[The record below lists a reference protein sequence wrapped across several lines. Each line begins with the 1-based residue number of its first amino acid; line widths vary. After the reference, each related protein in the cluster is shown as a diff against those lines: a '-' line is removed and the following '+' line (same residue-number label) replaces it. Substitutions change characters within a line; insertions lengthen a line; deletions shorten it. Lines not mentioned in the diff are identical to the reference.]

1 MIMYKGKII
10 VIAGATATGKSE
22 ISLKLAKFLNGY
34 IINADSRQLY
44 KKLNIGTAK
53 PKFDK
58 EISKGIHSLNG
69 ITHYLYD
76 FVDPKENFTLFDYQS
91 CVKDVLEN
99 TKGIPILTGGS
110 GLYIDSVIYNYKLKK
125 NNKSVNLNN
134 KSTEELQ
141 SLAKEYLP
149 YMSESDRKNRHR
161 LIRAIQREGVSRS
174 KGPELNNIYFVIDI
188 EKKILEERIKRRI
201 DNMFKEGLL
210 EENISLL
217 KQGYTYEDKGMNTI
231 GYIEFKEY
239 FENKISLEDV
249 KTKIFRDTMSYVK
262 RQRTW
267 FKRNKKAI
275 WINNFEEILKDCMI
289 YLNKL
294 NKKLP

>member
-1 MIMYKGKII
+1 MIKYKGKII

-22 ISLKLAKFLNGY
+22 ISLKLAKKINGY
-34 IINADSRQLY
+34 IINADSRQIY
-44 KKLNIGTAK
+44 KKINIGSAK

-58 EISKGIHSLNG
+58 EISKGVHTLNG

-76 FVDPKENFTLFDYQS
+76 FVDPKENFTIFDYQN
-91 CVKDVLEN
+91 CVNNVLKN
-99 TKGIPILTGGS
+99 TQGIPILTGGS
-110 GLYIDSVIYNYKLKK
+110 GLYIDSVVYNYKLSK
-125 NNKSVNLNN
+125 NNKNTDLKD
-134 KSTEELQ
+134 KSIDELQ
-141 SLAKEYLP
+141 ELAKEYLP

-161 LIRAIQREGVSRS
+161 LIRAIQREGVNRE
-174 KGPELNNIYFVIDI
+174 KGKELNNIYFVIDI
-188 EKKILEERIKRRI
+188 EKEILQERIKKRI

-217 KQGYTYEDKGMNTI
+217 KQGYTYDDKGMKTI

-249 KTKIFRDTMSYVK
+249 KERIFKNTMGYVK

-267 FKRNKKAI
+267 FKRNKNAI
-275 WINNFEEILKDCMI
+275 WINDPKEISYLASNFILKE
-289 YLNKL
+289 
-294 NKKLP
+294 